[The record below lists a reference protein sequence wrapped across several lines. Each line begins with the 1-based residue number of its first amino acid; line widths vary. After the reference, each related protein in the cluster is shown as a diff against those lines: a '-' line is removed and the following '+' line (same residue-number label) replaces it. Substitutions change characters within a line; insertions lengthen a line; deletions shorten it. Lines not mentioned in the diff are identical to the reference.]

1 MGKNITVGEGHT
13 TSIKIDHRNGK
24 QTEVENKVEIR
35 PVMEGYHNETIRD
48 KYYFGR
54 DFLTIFP
61 EDLYNL
67 IVHGKMSGAELRVLF
82 YLVSRIDK
90 ENVTFTN
97 LDIIAADLGM
107 HRNNV
112 STYINKLIKRHLIIE
127 TKVQRRTRTGAQ
139 TLLLQIPLAQLNYNL
154 CFNSQTKEYK
164 KVRNDHPQ
172 ITLTDGQ
179 TLISPHAEAQRQK
192 LIRERLQKESLFPE
206 FYAEQEEVSPALE
219 SFDSETGEVFSD

>member
-13 TSIKIDHRNGK
+13 TSIKTDHRSGK
-24 QTEVENKVEIR
+24 QSEVNNKVEVR
-35 PVMEGYHNETIRD
+35 PVMEGYHNETVRD

-67 IVHGKMSGAELRVLF
+67 IVYGKMSGAELRVLF

-154 CFNSQTKEYK
+154 CFNSQTKDYK
-164 KVRNDHPQ
+164 KVRSDHPQ
-172 ITLTDGQ
+172 ITLTDGL
-179 TLISPHAEAQRQK
+179 TLISPHAEAQRQQ
-192 LIRERLQKESLFPE
+192 LLREQRERETLFPDYFADAE
-206 FYAEQEEVSPALE
+206 FPGTPEF
-219 SFDSETGEVFSD
+219 FDPETGEVME

>member
-1 MGKNITVGEGHT
+1 MGKNITVGEGYT
-13 TSIKIDHRNGK
+13 TGIKIDHRNGQQK
-24 QTEVENKVEIR
+24 EVENKVEVR
-35 PVMEGYHNETIRD
+35 PVMEGYHNETVRD

-54 DFLTIFP
+54 DFLTLFP

-67 IVHGKMSGAELRVLF
+67 IVYGKMSGAELKVLF
-82 YLVSRIDK
+82 YLISRIDK

-139 TLLLQIPLAQLNYNL
+139 TLLLQIPIAQLNYNL

-164 KVRNDHPQ
+164 KVRHDHPQ
-172 ITLTDGQ
+172 ITMTDGE
-179 TLISPHAEAQRQK
+179 TLLNPNAES
-192 LIRERLQKESLFPE
+192 ERKKALKEQEEQESLFPN
-206 FYAEQEEVSPALE
+206 YDQEQGEGSPDPE
-219 SFDSETGEVFSD
+219 TFDPETGEIFD